1 MNKRGAGITLIGIS
15 AFLFGARSLTAAH
28 TIGRTVADE
37 KTFENRT
44 TVQEV
49 RIFAVATGV
58 AGLVYVI
65 WGEVE
70 ARSSNQKNK
79 L

>member
-1 MNKRGAGITLIGIS
+1 MERVL
-15 AFLFGARSLTAAH
+15 FLLVFRNFCLAQLSLTAAH

-49 RIFAVATGV
+49 RVFAIATGV
-58 AGLVYVI
+58 AGLVYVLK
-65 WGEVE
+65 G
-70 ARSSNQKNK
+70 
-79 L
+79 